1 MKKINKIIGT
11 SIFSLTVFIIC
22 STFADNLIQI
32 MQNQAGL
39 NFVAQA
45 PSDGFFTY
53 LKVAL
58 ILTFTILFPI
68 IIYYMIEYIRPAL
81 YMNERIKLNQILKL
95 TKISVMLFITGTIF
109 GTIMI
114 FKVILPY
121 LTKFNEFVGYQ
132 TLYNANEMIM
142 FIIMSI
148 FYTGIIFQ
156 IPIINYHLLHF
167 NILKIENIKMIRVIT
182 ILGALIIGS
191 IITPPDV
198 LSQVIFSLPIWLL
211 FEISTLIWRYKN
223 DRINRNTSNSRSV
236 RSNSFT
242 R

>member
-11 SIFSLTVFIIC
+11 SIFSLTIFIIC

-81 YMNERIKLNQILKL
+81 YMNEKIKLNQILKL
-95 TKISVMLFITGTIF
+95 TKISVILFITGTIF

-211 FEISTLIWRYKN
+211 FEISTIIWRYKN
-223 DRINRNTSNSRSV
+223 DRINRNISDIRSIGINSHIR
-236 RSNSFT
+236 
-242 R
+242 